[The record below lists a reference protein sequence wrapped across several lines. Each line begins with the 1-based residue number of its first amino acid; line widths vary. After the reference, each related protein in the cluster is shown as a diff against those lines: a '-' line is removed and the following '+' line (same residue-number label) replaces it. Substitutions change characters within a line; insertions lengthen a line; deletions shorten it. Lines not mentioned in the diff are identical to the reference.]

1 MRMQGLIRT
10 STSALRLDQR
20 AQHRAVDGAAGAF
33 GHAPMS
39 EERMTESVCSLAVP
53 KPNQGLPMKLKKK
66 ILETQ

>member
-1 MRMQGLIRT
+1 MPVPARSVWINETNTGRLTARRVL
-10 STSALRLDQR
+10 SA
-20 AQHRAVDGAAGAF
+20 
-33 GHAPMS
+33 HAPMS